1 MPDSSVLGI
10 FQARILEWVSY
21 SIQYYSAISYS
32 IQYYNGIQVI
42 TYLSKLREY
51 TPSRVNPSAGPWI
64 VISASLWCGVLTLR
78 MYLCVES
85 ETYTR
90 NCWFLF
96 NFVMNLKLLLKSL
109 FLKEVVV
116 VKLFIFIWTPSDW
129 TIILCVWQ
137 SWCWTKNCIS
147 SRHNMLFYLL
157 FSSAKFFFLIW
168 TFEELLYKSA
178 PIFCNGIQ
186 LSVNRFSKF
195 LLNLFKIS

>member
-1 MPDSSVLGI
+1 MCVCSSSVSHVRFFAAPWTITCQTPLSLEFSRQEYWSG
-10 FQARILEWVSY
+10 FPIL
-21 SIQYYSAISYS
+21 
-32 IQYYNGIQVI
+32 YNTIVPFPILYRIQVI

-147 SRHNMLFYLL
+147 SGITCCFIYCFHQLN
-157 FSSAKFFFLIW
+157 FFF
-168 TFEELLYKSA
+168 
-178 PIFCNGIQ
+178 
-186 LSVNRFSKF
+186 
-195 LLNLFKIS
+195 